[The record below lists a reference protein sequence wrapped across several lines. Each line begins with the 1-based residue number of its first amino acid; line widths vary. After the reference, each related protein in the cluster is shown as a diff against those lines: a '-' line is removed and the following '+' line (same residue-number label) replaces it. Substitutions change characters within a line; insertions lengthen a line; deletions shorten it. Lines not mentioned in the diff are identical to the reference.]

1 MEEFIMTERQ
11 MQQDIRTR
19 SQRANM
25 RKNRKGPVHYP
36 VHVVF
41 NRDDDQIWYD
51 IPGFPSYQYSSKG
64 YVRSFKSRNKFPF
77 GQVLGFRHTSN
88 GDMFNL
94 TDRNNVL
101 RILSFDQIKAIVEPT
116 IGKVKGYGTFE
127 VPAGKARNSRYFID
141 QTIDTTIAGKVTKT
155 PKKVKKEAASMMH
168 FTVVPD
174 EPEQQII
181 TPIHFV
187 EEKT

>member
-1 MEEFIMTERQ
+1 MRCHRLIAVVHDEGDNKARIIVEEFPIEFHIGGT
-11 MQQDIRTR
+11 DIRPTGN
-19 SQRANM
+19 SCA
-25 RKNRKGPVHYP
+25 GE
-36 VHVVF
+36 
-41 NRDDDQIWYD
+41 
-51 IPGFPSYQYSSKG
+51 SE
-64 YVRSFKSRNKFPF
+64 VR
-77 GQVLGFRHTSN
+77 FRITWV
-88 GDMFNL
+88 

-141 QTIDTTIAGKVTKT
+141 QTIDTTIAGKVTKK
-155 PKKVKKEAASMMH
+155 PKIVKKEAASMMH

-174 EPEQQII
+174 EPERQII

-187 EEKT
+187 EVKHG